1 MSDLL
6 DKLKAKKVANDATR
20 VASEVR
26 ITDPNTG
33 GQKGQKPE
41 RFELLPAAALQEI
54 ARVYAFGA
62 KKYADH
68 NWAKGYDWG
77 LSIGAL
83 ERHVVEFKKC
93 NDLDNESGLHHLAHA
108 AFHCLTL
115 ITFSIYGL
123 GTDSRLRIPA
133 KKPDGGTP
141 PAAPADEAEAGRAAV
156 LEWFERFQKQGARV
170 KKIGD
175 EFIFGYEREP
185 FVLTPFEVMCAA
197 NGGAANGGL
206 PPGTISYATIN

>member
-33 GQKGQKPE
+33 GQKCQKPE

-83 ERHVVEFKKC
+83 ERHVAEFKKC
-93 NDLDNESGLHHLAHA
+93 NDLDDESGLHHLAHA

-123 GTDSRLRIPA
+123 GTDSRLRIPPP

-141 PAAPADEAEAGRAAV
+141 PAAPAEEAELSIGEKIMRH
-156 LEWFERFQKQGARV
+156 LREQGIEPKTKPDTWPFE
-170 KKIGD
+170 
-175 EFIFGYEREP
+175 YERDDWWMKHP
-185 FVLTPFEVMCAA
+185 PQVTCAP
-197 NGGAANGGL
+197 NGGL

>member
-1 MSDLL
+1 MGSPG
-6 DKLKAKKVANDATR
+6 K
-20 VASEVR
+20 EVR
-26 ITDPNTG
+26 VIDPNTG

-83 ERHVVEFKKC
+83 ERHVAEFKKC

-133 KKPDGGTP
+133 KKPDGGAP
-141 PAAPADEAEAGRAAV
+141 PAAPMDDAELSIGEKIKQFIKDQGSEKPA
-156 LEWFERFQKQGARV
+156 LPTYDPWQFEYLRDRQ
-170 KKIGD
+170 
-175 EFIFGYEREP
+175 
-185 FVLTPFEVMCAA
+185 FVD
-197 NGGAANGGL
+197 GL
-206 PPGTISYATIN
+206 KVTCSTDPPPVVAYATIN